1 MAVWQ
6 HDGRYAVVAD
16 NGALMPQVDPAG
28 FGALPLIVG
37 AGANV
42 AAAPVLPLVLNRP
55 RLAQRVSAL
64 VRVDDRRWD
73 LRLKDGGVVQLPA
86 EHEEAALKRL
96 DDLDRQAKIL
106 DLGFARIDLRD
117 PEMVV
122 VRPRA
127 AAAPALAGG
136 GV

>member
-6 HDGRYAVVAD
+6 HGGRSAVVAD
-16 NGALMPQVDPAG
+16 NGAIMPQVDPAG

-37 AGANV
+37 AGANLT
-42 AAAPVLPLVLNRP
+42 AAPLLALVASRP

-73 LRLKDGGVVQLPA
+73 LRLNDGGVVQLPA
-86 EHEEAALKRL
+86 DDEGGALRRL

-106 DLGFARIDLRD
+106 DLGLARIDLRD

-122 VRPRA
+122 VRPRE
-127 AAAPALAGG
+127 AAAPVLAGG